1 MPLGLCILVGIHL
14 LVFAFFEYN
23 DVAYRNKATNYYFK
37 AELDKIEFPL
47 YVRYLQR
54 HLAINSSYNRYM
66 EISEGMISSQELYWM
81 QRYDPLFQDCLNTNQ
96 CLPDNSLYYIK
107 WQERRREYLR
117 LLKKDTA
124 EILAFK
130 SSSPSFSS
138 AIASLFMNADLL
150 QFIVNVAFLVVV
162 GVLLESILGM
172 ASVIIAYLLCGGLT
186 LSTYCLLMPYCSMPI
201 LCVGGAVGG
210 LIAITAFL
218 NGHSSL
224 RLNYFNGKQF
234 KTMDFP
240 GQILIPIWVIVQLI
254 LLALESLNAI
264 NLIPQAGG
272 LLGGALIGLV
282 LRRTFFVAKRVEP
295 IIFKENKRSSLFH
308 KKFNEAINQI
318 SLSNYESGQQILN
331 KLLEQYP
338 NNREVYFQLF
348 NLLKKAPQSED
359 YHNIVFKIFALKDSS
374 QSTTAMKNQVFK
386 HYQVYAKPAM
396 HFEAEAFLSLLQNFR
411 NHGYWDDAEK
421 ILNILIKKVG
431 DGIFAEELAQEQWLL
446 AQSYLKKNN
455 RTQCDR
461 ILSTM
466 VQLFPETE
474 SAKQARSS
482 LKNAL

>member
-14 LVFAFFEYN
+14 LAFAFFEYN
-23 DVAYRNKATNYYFK
+23 DVVYRNKATSYYFK
-37 AELDKIEFPL
+37 SELDKVEFPL

-54 HLAINSSYNRYM
+54 HLAVNSTYNRYM
-66 EISEGMISSQELYWM
+66 EISEGLISSQELYWM
-81 QRYDPLFQDCLNTNQ
+81 QRYDPLFQECLNSNQ

-117 LLKKDTA
+117 LLKKDSA
-124 EILAFK
+124 ENLAFK
-130 SSSPSFSS
+130 SSSPSFSTG
-138 AIASLFMNADLL
+138 AASLFMNADLL
-150 QFIVNVAFLVVV
+150 QFIVNFSFLVII
-162 GVLLESILGM
+162 GILLESILGM
-172 ASVIIAYLLCGGLT
+172 AGTIITYLLCGSLT
-186 LSTYCLLMPYCSMPI
+186 LSTYCWLMPFSSMPI
-201 LCVGGAVGG
+201 LCAGGAVAG
-210 LIAITAFL
+210 LVALAAFL
-218 NGHSSL
+218 NAGSPL
-224 RLNYFNGKQF
+224 RFNYYNGRFF
-234 KTMDFP
+234 KSIDFP
-240 GQILIPIWVIVQLI
+240 SPLLIPIWVIAQLG
-254 LLALESLNAI
+254 LLALGSLNTI
-264 NLIPQAGG
+264 NFITQAGG
-272 LLGGALIGLV
+272 LLGGMMMGLILKH
-282 LRRTFFVAKRVEP
+282 TYFSTKRVEP
-295 IIFKENKRSSLFH
+295 ITFKENKRPSLFH

-318 SLSNYESGQQILN
+318 SLSNYEVGQQILN

-359 YHNIVFKIFALKDSS
+359 YHNIVFKIFALKDDS

-396 HFEAEAFLSLLQNFR
+396 HFEAEIFLALLQNFR

-421 ILNILIKKVG
+421 ILNIMIKKVG

-461 ILSTM
+461 ILSSM

-474 SAKQARSS
+474 SAKQARIS
-482 LKNAL
+482 LKNVS